1 MPNSC
6 LDLLA
11 LASLPATHYLFFC
24 GGNCKFPVFLS
35 AKLQIRQNGRK
46 IETYFEDKG
55 FSKDLKT
62 VFGVEINDQKD
73 LYKVLSDKEQFGKI
87 FKLNLDE

>member
-1 MPNSC
+1 MSRFIGTCVPS
-6 LDLLA
+6 
-11 LASLPATHYLFFC
+11 ATHYLFFC

-35 AKLQIRQNGRK
+35 AKLQIRQNGRRK

-62 VFGVEINDQKD
+62 VFGVEINDQND